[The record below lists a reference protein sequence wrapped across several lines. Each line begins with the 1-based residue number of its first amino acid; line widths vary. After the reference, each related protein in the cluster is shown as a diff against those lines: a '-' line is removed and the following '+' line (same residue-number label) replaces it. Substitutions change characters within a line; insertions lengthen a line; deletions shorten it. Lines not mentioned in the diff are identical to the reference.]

1 MIDIHTHILPNF
13 DDGCKS
19 LEESRECLLA
29 LKNNGVDKVILTP
42 HFYVDGDKNALIKL
56 FEDFKEAVK
65 DIDVKLYLGAEI
77 MYTRGFTKHLFK
89 DSVVGLNGNDVLL
102 IVFPFVNTG
111 IDIKEALYDV
121 TCLGYKVVLAHPERY
136 LYLKIEDI
144 IKMKKLGIIMQVN
157 ATSLDGGEGFKIKHR
172 AKKMARLGLID
183 FVASDCH
190 SINGKR
196 KPTLNSKYLKYIKN
210 KIDLF

>member
-29 LKNNGVDKVILTP
+29 LKNNGVDQVILTP

-77 MYTRGFTKHLFK
+77 MYTRGFTKHLVK
-89 DSVVGLNGNDVLL
+89 ENVVGLNGNDVLL
-102 IVFPFVNTG
+102 IEFPFVNTG

-172 AKKMARLGLID
+172 ARKMARLGLID